1 MGYANKD
8 EDTWHNEYRVLN
20 IENHKE
26 LTNHLRIVFLD
37 LVKFEARRVQEMSD
51 LELWGAFFSRKV
63 SDEELKEASIMAEAM
78 VAEKYFTADAA
89 LRYKYE
95 QREKFLRDQRSREN
109 YAREE
114 GREEGREEEK
124 DRGIVKMI
132 SSLREFDIPEA
143 AILQKIMEKY
153 NLDFKE
159 AEKYMKMPNCYE
171 E

>member
-1 MGYANKD
+1 M
-8 EDTWHNEYRVLN
+8 
-20 IENHKE
+20 
-26 LTNHLRIVFLD
+26 D

-109 YAREE
+109 HAREE

-132 SSLREFDIPEA
+132 SSLRKYKVSDTH
-143 AILQKIMEKY
+143 ILKEIMEKY
-153 NLDFKE
+153 NLDRSA
-159 AEKYMKMPNCYE
+159 AEKYMAMPANDGSK
-171 E
+171 

>member
-1 MGYANKD
+1 MDKVVASVQEAIQAMQDGAVLLVGEDYTGLKPAVSINVLGYANKD

-63 SDEELKEASIMAEAM
+63 SDEQLREVQIMAEAM

-89 LRYKYE
+89 LR
-95 QREKFLRDQRSREN
+95 
-109 YAREE
+109 
-114 GREEGREEEK
+114 
-124 DRGIVKMI
+124 
-132 SSLREFDIPEA
+132 
-143 AILQKIMEKY
+143 
-153 NLDFKE
+153 
-159 AEKYMKMPNCYE
+159 
-171 E
+171 